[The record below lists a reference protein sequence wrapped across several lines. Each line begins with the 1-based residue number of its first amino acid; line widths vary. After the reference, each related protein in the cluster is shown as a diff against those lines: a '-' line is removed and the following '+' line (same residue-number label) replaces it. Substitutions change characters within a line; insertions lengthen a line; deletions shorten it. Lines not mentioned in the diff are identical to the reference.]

1 MQKMLPCG
9 VLRPQNDLFT
19 IRLPPALLTVR

>member
-1 MQKMLPCG
+1 MLPRG